1 MSNLGK
7 APSLGFN
14 EHISKGTDNI
24 SYNRLYQLPVNK
36 SMISSAVQGNLSC
49 KHAFF
54 FLCQKL
60 SLTWA
65 VILVSFSNEL
75 TQSNLPLVV
84 KLTKISPVVSE
95 DLVEACFCKEK
106 KGLGRFGDEPHEDLL
121 ISVATSDL
129 FKTVQEV
136 KLQLPAWVRGGRLG
150 QNRASQVQGIHQGH
164 V

>member
-1 MSNLGK
+1 ML
-7 APSLGFN
+7 
-14 EHISKGTDNI
+14 
-24 SYNRLYQLPVNK
+24 
-36 SMISSAVQGNLSC
+36 
-49 KHAFF
+49 FF